1 MQKNRSPQPLP
12 YRYYYIPTL
21 LLVFVGMMDTTYLA
35 ISHYKNYTDIS
46 YSSFCALSRAINCD
60 TVSQSPWSILLG
72 LPVAIWGLFGYA
84 VFGIILFAAH
94 NNKPEKISLW
104 SLLFLLG
111 LLYSAAAI
119 YFGYISAT
127 RIHSYC
133 ILCILSYGINFS
145 LLVYAWIIRRRF
157 DKHDFVKSLGTAL
170 PYLSRNIFLRTA
182 LIILVFL
189 GIGTKILLP
198 QYWSYT
204 LADPDHTI
212 ATGMTKDFHPWIGA
226 QDPILTIEEYSDY
239 QCFQCYKMH
248 FILRQLIARYPDR
261 IRLIHHHYPMDNS
274 VNNIIVPTP
283 FHVGSGK
290 MAMMAIY
297 ASLKGKFWETND
309 VLFEMG
315 RTKKP
320 FNTKILTEKTGLP
333 SGELAMATK
342 DKRIMLLLRK
352 DILAGMKLKIMGTP
366 SFVINNQV
374 YAGVIPASILED
386 AIK

>member
-1 MQKNRSPQPLP
+1 MQKNRSPHPLP

-21 LLVFVGMMDTTYLA
+21 LLVLVGMMDTTYLA

-127 RIHSYC
+127 KIHSYC
-133 ILCILSYGINFS
+133 ILCILSYGISFS

-320 FNTKILTEKTGLP
+320 FNTKILAEKTGLP

>member
-1 MQKNRSPQPLP
+1 
-12 YRYYYIPTL
+12 
-21 LLVFVGMMDTTYLA
+21 MDTTYLA

-84 VFGIILFAAH
+84 VFGIILLAAH

-104 SLLFLLG
+104 SLLFILG

-127 RIHSYC
+127 KIHSYC
-133 ILCILSYGINFS
+133 ILCILSYGISFF

-320 FNTKILTEKTGLP
+320 FNTKILAEKTGLP